1 MFNPSCFTCFI
12 WISSFQK
19 KTKDTNCYHDD
30 KNSSA
35 WLPALCGTCFQ
46 NKTLQYINFN
56 IAEEVGKSI
65 ELWMCASVWSAARG
79 IRNLSSIILS
89 PFVVVTLLSSL
100 KYYMPHAMLFYI
112 RTNSKLFEFV
122 HFILAKWQMCLLNR
136 IRQIN
141 RGQLIV
147 RQFNCFLPKK
157 TKRRQ
162 KSLNWFWIAD
172 RDLTINLF
180 ANVCYSLAKR
190 SRTESRVSSPIIGRL
205 IVITIS
211 WLWKWS

>member
-1 MFNPSCFTCFI
+1 MMIKIVVPDYQHYTEPVSRTKLCNTSILILP
-12 WISSFQK
+12 K
-19 KTKDTNCYHDD
+19 KLANQL
-30 KNSSA
+30 NSE
-35 WLPALCGTCFQ
+35 
-46 NKTLQYINFN
+46 Y
-56 IAEEVGKSI
+56 
-65 ELWMCASVWSAARG
+65 ASVWSAARR

-100 KYYMPHAMLFYI
+100 NYYMPHAMLFYI

-122 HFILAKWQMCLLNR
+122 HLILAKWQMCLLNR

-157 TKRRQ
+157 TKRRK
-162 KSLNWFWIAD
+162 KSLHWFGFAD
-172 RDLTINLF
+172 RDLTINLC